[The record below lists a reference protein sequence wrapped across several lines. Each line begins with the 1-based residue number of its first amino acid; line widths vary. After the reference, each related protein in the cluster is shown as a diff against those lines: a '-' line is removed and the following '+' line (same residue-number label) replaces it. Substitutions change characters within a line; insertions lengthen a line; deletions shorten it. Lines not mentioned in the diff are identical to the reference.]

1 MEILLALL
9 AIVVVLINVA
19 GVISIVFWFVRLI
32 IRAIKNEPELIT
44 IKDDLLLE
52 TPEDKL
58 PEILEEQW

>member
-1 MEILLALL
+1 VEILLALL